1 MDAEDFRIEAY
12 GTVTPPPEQDGGPD
26 EGDGQDEEE

>member
-1 MDAEDFRIEAY
+1 MDMDDFKIEAY
-12 GTVTPPPEQDGGPD
+12 GTVTPPPEPEDGSD